1 MIPLKLSLENFKC
14 YRQDVPTLHLEGVHI
29 ACLCGPNGHG
39 KSSLLDAIAWALWG
53 DAVHRPQ
60 EELIHQGQQ
69 EMRVEL
75 EFLSR
80 EERYQVIRRHVRRQ
94 RARQG
99 STSLELYIASDGEN
113 GFRPITANTI
123 RETEARIRE
132 LVGMDYTTF
141 VNSAFLLQGRADEF
155 TTKPPAERKRVLG
168 EILGLGLYDRL
179 QERARQKAR
188 EQAESLQR
196 VQGELDAWTQSAAL
210 RPEHEA
216 ELSRLMIDLESAAG
230 DLKVS
235 EDEVT
240 TLRSRVE
247 QLRGRARELVEQESR
262 VTDARKELDG
272 LRERIVRHS
281 RQIEDWVRQETDE
294 ERIGL
299 EYPQLIELRSQD
311 VAFGQLL
318 GPYNRLMERKAGLER
333 SIAALPKLQEQRDA
347 SQRRL
352 DELRHSWDELSERRR
367 KLEEINASVVSL
379 QGENQR
385 LRRDMDELRAKVD
398 KLGEGD
404 ERCPLCGTEL
414 GAEGKQHIVAEY
426 EAQGKAYAGNY
437 RKNAAALVEMEPR
450 QQGLQKGTARSE
462 EELTR
467 ADRDVHSAIAALT
480 REIDR
485 AGEDSASVAPLQQEL
500 DLLGYDPE
508 AHSHVQEG
516 LKRLAL
522 VEEEHRLLQEA
533 KRRLPQEREDLER
546 DSALVQRRELEAAQ
560 GEERVRSIRSEI
572 EALPA
577 VEEQLRV
584 VEEGHR
590 IAQQTHATQQGRR
603 AYLEERIKEARD
615 LEAKRS
621 GLETELRS
629 LTQEREVYEQLA
641 VVFGRGGVQ
650 AMLIEAA
657 MPELEAEANRLL
669 GRMTDNAMH
678 LKLETQ
684 RATLRGETAE
694 TLEIKV
700 ADESAM
706 VRSYDTFSGGEAF
719 RINLA
724 LRIALSRLL
733 AHRSGAPLPTL
744 FIDEGFGTQDA
755 QGRERIL
762 DVIQSIA
769 EDFKCI
775 LVITHMEEMKEAFPM
790 RIEVQKTASGSTFS
804 IT

>member
-14 YRQDVPTLHLEGVHI
+14 YRRDVPTLHLEGVHI

-75 EFLSR
+75 EFLAR
-80 EERYQVIRRHVRRQ
+80 DDRYRVIRRHARKQ

-113 GFRPITANTI
+113 GFRPITGNTI

-179 QERARQKAR
+179 QERARQRAR
-188 EQAESLQR
+188 EQAESLLR
-196 VQGELDAWTQSAAL
+196 VQVELDTWAQTAAL
-210 RPEHEA
+210 RPEHEV
-216 ELSRLMIDLESAAG
+216 ELSRLVVDLESAAG
-230 DLKVS
+230 DLKAA

-240 TLRSRVE
+240 KLRGKAE

-262 VTDARKELDG
+262 VTDARRELDG
-272 LRERIVRHS
+272 LRERIVRHG
-281 RQIEDWVRQETDE
+281 RQIEDWVRLVADE
-294 ERIGL
+294 ERVGL
-299 EYPQLIELRSQD
+299 EYARLVELRSQD
-311 VAFGQLL
+311 AAFGQLL

-333 SIAALPKLQEQRDA
+333 SIAALPKLREQRDA
-347 SQRRL
+347 AQQRL

-367 KLEEINASVVSL
+367 KLEEINASVVGL

-385 LRRDMDELRAKVD
+385 LRRDMDELRDKVD
-398 KLGEGD
+398 RLEEGD

-414 GAEGKQHIVAEY
+414 GVEGKQHIVTEY
-426 EAQGKAYAGNY
+426 EAQGKAYAESY
-437 RKNAAALVEMEPR
+437 RTNAAALVDMEPR
-450 QQGLQKGTARSE
+450 QQGLQKETASSE

-467 ADRDVHSAIAALT
+467 ADRDVHSAIAAST

-485 AGEDSASVAPLQQEL
+485 AGEDSAGVAPLQQEL
-500 DLLGYDPE
+500 DQLGYDPE
-508 AHSHVQEG
+508 AHSQVREG
-516 LKRLAL
+516 LKRLAP

-533 KRRLPQEREDLER
+533 RRGLPQEREDLER
-546 DSALVQRRELEAAQ
+546 DSALAQRREMETAQ
-560 GEERVRSIRSEI
+560 GEERMRSIRSEI
-572 EALPA
+572 ESLPA
-577 VEEQLRV
+577 VEEQLQA
-584 VEEGHR
+584 VEERYR
-590 IAQQTHATQQGRR
+590 IAQQTLATQQGRR

-615 LEAKRS
+615 LEAKQS
-621 GLETELRS
+621 GLEAEIRS
-629 LTQEREVYEQLA
+629 LTQEREVYEQLTA
-641 VVFGRGGVQ
+641 AFGRGGVQ

-657 MPELEAEANRLL
+657 MPELEEEANRLL

-684 RATLRGETAE
+684 RATLRGETVE

-775 LVITHMEEMKEAFPM
+775 LVITHMEEMKEAFPV